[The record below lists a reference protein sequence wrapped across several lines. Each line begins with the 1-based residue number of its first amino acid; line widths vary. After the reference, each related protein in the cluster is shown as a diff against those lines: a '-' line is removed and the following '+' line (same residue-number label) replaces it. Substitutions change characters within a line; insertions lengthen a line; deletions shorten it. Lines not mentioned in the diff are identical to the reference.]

1 MIARTLVFSSP
12 GCLSVGNLQL
22 VYDGKDGVHRT
33 FPIEDLG
40 FVIVETGQ
48 VSLSAAV
55 LQQLA
60 EAHVALV
67 VCDSS
72 HMPAAQLLPFAAHS
86 TMQET
91 VAAQFDV
98 TEAVQGR
105 LWRQIVRAKILNQ
118 AALLGE
124 LGFPVQR
131 RRLETMAKAVKNYDE
146 GNFEAQAARLYF
158 QTLAPDAEFS
168 RDRYGP
174 WPNPAL
180 NYGYAILRAAVAR
193 ALVGSG
199 LSCVRGIH
207 HHNKYNPFCL
217 ADDMMEPYRPFVDQ
231 YVFGREPPFGG
242 EGTELTRE
250 MRARL
255 LQVLSCDVKAGG
267 LKRPLMVALAYSTAS
282 LAKFYLG
289 KAEKLV
295 LPSFA

>member
-1 MIARTLVFSSP
+1 MIARTLAFSSP
-12 GCLSVGNLQL
+12 GRLSVGNLQL

-48 VSLSAAV
+48 VTLSAAV

-60 EAHVALV
+60 EANVALV

-72 HMPAAQLLPFAAHS
+72 HMPAAQLQPFAAHS

-98 TEAVQGR
+98 TEAVQRR
-105 LWRQIVRAKILNQ
+105 LWRQIVRTKILNQ

-131 RRLETMAKAVKNYDE
+131 SRLETMAKAVKNYDK

-168 RDRYGP
+168 RDRYGL

-217 ADDMMEPYRPFVDQ
+217 ADDLMEPYRPFVDQ

-267 LKRPLMVALAYSTAS
+267 LKRPLMVALSYSTAS